1 MKHKKGLAATLAL
14 CVSLTAGG
22 ASVFAFTD
30 VKDEGQKSVVDSLKS
45 KGIVNGVTEDLFRP
59 DLALSEPQGV
69 QLIVN
74 AFGLKNEFAEASA
87 QNKISP
93 DTWYADAVQAAT
105 QNGLSIPV
113 EVNPQGKMTR
123 ELFVILLHEGINTTG
138 NYPVIMK
145 YNLVKDE
152 NKIGKDAISAVQNLL
167 NMNIIELDK
176 DGNFRPDQSLTRMEA
191 ASMIF
196 NALEFVDK
204 HGNGGSAEP
213 APTTPG
219 EGQQAIVPE
228 VTTTKVDDKTTKVK
242 LSAEMPHPGYG
253 LKIDDVKLEKDG
265 RAIVLYSIIQP
276 DPDMMY
282 PMVITNVTAETDIP
296 TGYTAEAQPSGK

>member
-22 ASVFAFTD
+22 ASVLAFSD
-30 VKDEGQKSVVDSLKS
+30 VQDEGQKNIVDSLKS
-45 KGIVNGVTEDLFRP
+45 KGIVSGVTADLFRP
-59 DLALSEPQGV
+59 DQALSEPQGV
-69 QLIVN
+69 QLIVK
-74 AFGLKNEFAEASA
+74 AFGLKNEYAAASA

-113 EVNPQGKMTR
+113 ELNPQGKMTR
-123 ELFVILLHEGINTTG
+123 EQFVILLHEGINTTG

-145 YNLVKDE
+145 YNFVKDE

-213 APTTPG
+213 APETPG

-228 VTTTKVDDKTTKVK
+228 VTTTKIDDKTTKVK
-242 LSAEMPHPGYG
+242 LTAEMPHPGYG

-265 RAIVLYSIIQP
+265 RAIVLYSIVQP

-282 PMVITNVTAETDIP
+282 PMVITEVTAETDIP
-296 TGYTAEAQPSGK
+296 AGYTAEVQPSGK

>member
-22 ASVFAFTD
+22 ASVLAFSD
-30 VKDEGQKSVVDSLKS
+30 LQDEGQKTIVDTLKS
-45 KGIVNGVTEDLFRP
+45 KGVVNGVTADLFKP
-59 DLALSEPQGV
+59 NQALSEPQGI
-69 QLIVN
+69 QLIVK
-74 AFGLKNEFAEASA
+74 AFGLKNAYASSA
-87 QNKISP
+87 QSKISP

-113 EVNPQGKMTR
+113 EVNPQAKMTR
-123 ELFVILLHEGINTTG
+123 EQFVILLQEGIATTG
-138 NYPVIMK
+138 NYPVIMR
-145 YNLVKDE
+145 YNVVNDE
-152 NKIGKDAISAVQNLL
+152 DSIGENAKSAVQNLL
-167 NMNIIELDK
+167 NMNIIQLDK
-176 DGNFRPDQSLTRMEA
+176 DGNFRPDQPLTRMEA

-196 NALEFVDK
+196 NALEFIDQF
-204 HGNGGSAEP
+204 GNGGSTEP
-213 APTTPG
+213 APVDPG
-219 EGQQAIVPE
+219 AGQAGIVPT

-265 RAIVLYSIIQP
+265 RAIVLYSIVQP
-276 DPDMMY
+276 DPDKMY

-296 TGYTAEAQPSGK
+296 SGYTAEAQPSGK